1 MFLSLKEHGHD
12 KSTQRFYVIHEFGHA
27 LGLLHEHQRRDFWRV
42 AKSLLDEE
50 KMKIGYGMSNKPED
64 FEKDIVAIQK
74 DTCNDEKYDPDSIMH
89 YW

>member
-27 LGLLHEHQRRDFWRV
+27 FGLLHEHQRTDFWSV
-42 AKSLLDEE
+42 TKSLLDEK
-50 KMKIGYGMSNKPED
+50 KMKIGYGMSDEGFKRDME
-64 FEKDIVAIQK
+64 AIQK
-74 DTCNDEKYDPDSIMH
+74 DTSTDDKYDPDSVMH